1 MHERKGKKS
10 VHAWS
15 GEGSQ
20 CLRQEPTT
28 GFQKQ
33 EAQSAKERTGNA
45 EGRSVLSDLC
55 ACA

>member
-1 MHERKGKKS
+1 MHERKEKKS

-28 GFQKQ
+28 GFQNQ
-33 EAQSAKERTGNA
+33 EALSAKERTGNA